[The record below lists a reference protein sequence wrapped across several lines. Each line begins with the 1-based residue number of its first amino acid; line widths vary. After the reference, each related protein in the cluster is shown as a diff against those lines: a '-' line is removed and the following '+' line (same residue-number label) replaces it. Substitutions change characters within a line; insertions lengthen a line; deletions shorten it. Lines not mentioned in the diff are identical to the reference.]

1 MFECAEAATDTEGI
15 VPSEPGKGESIEGK
29 SVEGASGMECVE
41 SHGGNYGNNPDDSLN
56 NDETSVQSSVD
67 SAIQDHSIVYQIAH
81 NTTSQRLFK
90 SMRKTQYKKR
100 MRISIVLNTI
110 SF

>member
-1 MFECAEAATDTEGI
+1 
-15 VPSEPGKGESIEGK
+15 
-29 SVEGASGMECVE
+29 MECVV
-41 SHGGNYGNNPDDSLN
+41 SHGGNYGNKPDDSFN
-56 NDETSVQSSVD
+56 NDETSFKVVLTLQSKIIAS
-67 SAIQDHSIVYQIAH
+67 YQIAH
-81 NTTSQRLFK
+81 NTTYQRLFK